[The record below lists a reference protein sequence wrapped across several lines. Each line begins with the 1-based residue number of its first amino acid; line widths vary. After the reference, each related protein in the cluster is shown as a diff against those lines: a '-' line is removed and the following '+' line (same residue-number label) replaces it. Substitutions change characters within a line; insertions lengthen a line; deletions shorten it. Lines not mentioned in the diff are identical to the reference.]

1 MLQYLFTKTPLFFLV
16 QPFWRD
22 EAFSYLL
29 AKRSLVDILFITAR
43 DYNPP
48 FYYLVLHFWMKV
60 FGSSEVAIRM
70 LSFVFFLLAVFMIYI
85 ILENILEFSERKSL
99 FYILLVIIN
108 PLLVYFAFEGRMY
121 TMFAFFAVL
130 SSYFFLKKNNQA
142 YVIATLL
149 GFLTHYYMFFLLFA
163 QGVHTLIFHRI
174 KRWEALKPLFMTFL
188 MMIPWI
194 LFVIRE
200 KDFSNSSF
208 WISRLQIQNI
218 PELIGRLYSGYEFGF
233 SFFDAVIVLSYFLWI
248 IVIFGILKFKK
259 QGSKVK
265 RVWWYL
271 LLWGVITPLLIGII
285 SLFQPIWFTRY
296 LIFANAGFLLL
307 LVAFLDKLAMPV
319 RVSIFILLFA
329 TTMNFHVHQINSRK
343 KADLAK
349 EIREIKK
356 LAGPEDFLYV
366 TSELDFF
373 TAQYYFGEEN
383 VRIYDKT
390 YEEIPPFV
398 GKVLIPKDK
407 IVRIFPRFPRK
418 AFVLSSDGSYEIKA
432 SY

>member
-149 GFLTHYYMFFLLFA
+149 GFLTHYYMFFLLLA

-174 KRWEALKPLFMTFL
+174 KRREALKPLFMTFL

-218 PELIGRLYSGYEFGF
+218 PELIGRLY
-233 SFFDAVIVLSYFLWI
+233 
-248 IVIFGILKFKK
+248 
-259 QGSKVK
+259 
-265 RVWWYL
+265 
-271 LLWGVITPLLIGII
+271 
-285 SLFQPIWFTRY
+285 
-296 LIFANAGFLLL
+296 N
-307 LVAFLDKLAMPV
+307 
-319 RVSIFILLFA
+319 
-329 TTMNFHVHQINSRK
+329 
-343 KADLAK
+343 
-349 EIREIKK
+349 
-356 LAGPEDFLYV
+356 
-366 TSELDFF
+366 
-373 TAQYYFGEEN
+373 
-383 VRIYDKT
+383 IY
-390 YEEIPPFV
+390 
-398 GKVLIPKDK
+398 
-407 IVRIFPRFPRK
+407 
-418 AFVLSSDGSYEIKA
+418 
-432 SY
+432 